1 MMRID
6 DEKTLESVMTFMN
19 KKVLNGLTIYVVKY
33 QHNTERGLELNHNVK
48 KEPIIEDVVGK
59 KSKIKAYENYL

>member
-19 KKVLNGLTIYVVKY
+19 KKVLNGLTIYSVKY
-33 QHNTERGLELNHNVK
+33 QHNTERGLELSHNVM